1 MLTFFGRSNNES
13 VGSIPIFLLSFYC
26 LGTRM
31 ITEKWKGCK
40 NKGRKGKFFSFATIT
55 LIIVKIVLKRVSRK
69 LPNVIGK
76 FLSLKMSP
84 MDLQDINF

>member
-1 MLTFFGRSNNES
+1 
-13 VGSIPIFLLSFYC
+13 
-26 LGTRM
+26 M

-40 NKGRKGKFFSFATIT
+40 NKGRKIQGKFFSFATIT

-84 MDLQDINF
+84 MHLQDIHF